1 MKLFV
6 SMVAVIVGSCFI
18 LYSKRIGR
26 FFEDNFSTGT
36 VLDALYF
43 PRVSIVV
50 FGLLC
55 LIGGILGIGD
65 SLSAYFRS
73 Q

>member
-1 MKLFV
+1 M
-6 SMVAVIVGSCFI
+6 GSWLI

-43 PRVSIVV
+43 PRVSVAI

-55 LIGGILGIGD
+55 LIGGILGIVD
-65 SLSAYFRS
+65 SLSAYLRS
-73 Q
+73 R